1 VLCRHVERFEVVVIV
16 FRFRTVEDLEAQT
29 PEDSLDLLADRG
41 QRVPVA
47 EPNLTSQRAAETE
60 LVLFGPPPQNY
71 VFVHSGD
78 SWARLGVV
86 ADVPTDA
93 DVIVLGVSV
102 WNRGHAW
109 IDDARLTKVAT
120 SARPTNNPLR
130 GERFTMPLAH
140 VRPFDAPTNLD
151 FEATNL
157 DSAGL
162 PSELVGC

>member
-1 VLCRHVERFEVVVIV
+1 MWQTIDAIPYRGSRIELS
-16 FRFRTVEDLEAQT
+16 AQ
-29 PEDSLDLLADRG
+29 SRG
-41 QRVPVA
+41 SATFIHLFLRM
-47 EPNLTSQRAAETE
+47 QRAAETE